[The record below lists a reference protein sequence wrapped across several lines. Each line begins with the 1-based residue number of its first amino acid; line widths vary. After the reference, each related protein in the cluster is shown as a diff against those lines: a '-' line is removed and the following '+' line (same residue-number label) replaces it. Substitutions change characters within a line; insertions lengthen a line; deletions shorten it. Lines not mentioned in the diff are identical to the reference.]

1 MQSLENESDS
11 SGPRPGISYRRLV
24 YILLFLAAV
33 WLISLSSII
42 LFLNKFDR
50 NPLPWRT
57 GYKFI
62 DNILRYLSSVSE
74 AGFSPFEFLGI
85 EFWSLYLTVFL
96 ASLGA
101 IGGLFKLYQGLQ
113 APSKKEFSAERRDN
127 MLILVCASVSA
138 VILGSSTVLASIRK
152 KYLLQKFYA
161 LEVHLVRFE
170 GLMFNSLSISANHG
184 IIDTF
189 FEYMLGYS
197 GRIQDLM
204 LDISYLYDFT
214 DQEKISKEMLKFAN
228 NVKKLKVNGFVDKT
242 KPTDTV
248 LGEIKAESAESTLL
262 DLLESLE
269 YLQEAVRRHIR
280 GLER

>member
-1 MQSLENESDS
+1 MQSLENDSDS
-11 SGPRPGISYRRLV
+11 SEPAPGISYRRLV
-24 YILLFLAAV
+24 YFVLFLAAV

-42 LFLNKFDR
+42 LFLNKSPFGR
-50 NPLPWRT
+50 PRHT
-57 GYKFI
+57 GYQFI
-62 DNILRYLSSVSE
+62 DDIIKYLSSISRS
-74 AGFSPFEFLGI
+74 GFSPFEFLGI

-101 IGGLFKLYQGLQ
+101 VGGLFKLYQGIA

-127 MLILVCASVSA
+127 MLILACASVSA
-138 VILGSSTVLASIRK
+138 VILGSSAVLASIRK

-170 GLMFNSLSISANHG
+170 GLMFNSLSISANPKL
-184 IIDTF
+184 IDTF
-189 FEYMLGYS
+189 FEYMLGYY
-197 GRIQDLM
+197 GRIEGLM
-204 LDISYLYDFT
+204 LDISYVYDFT
-214 DQEKISKEMLKFAN
+214 DEKKISEEMLKFAGD
-228 NVKKLKVNGFVDKT
+228 VKKLKMSGFADKT
-242 KPTDTV
+242 ETTDTV
-248 LGEIKAESAESTLL
+248 RGEITAESTLL